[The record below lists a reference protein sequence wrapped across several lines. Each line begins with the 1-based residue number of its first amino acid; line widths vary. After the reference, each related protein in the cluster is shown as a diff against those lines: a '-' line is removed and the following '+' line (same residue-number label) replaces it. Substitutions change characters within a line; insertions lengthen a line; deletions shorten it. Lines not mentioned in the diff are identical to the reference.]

1 MLKCLTRF
9 IYACFVALALVG
21 CIPLSLGTID
31 LGVGRSFED
40 MLKVETVLANNGFSQ
55 HELVVAGKHVP
66 RSEYKGKFHSGFSS
80 SLNGVEVAVEL
91 YKSDGHLDMTL
102 GQRSDKLT
110 PEVIEV
116 LMKLQRDLKPV
127 FGPDIS
133 LKMCDD
139 CGPRMM

>member
-1 MLKCLTRF
+1 
-9 IYACFVALALVG
+9 
-21 CIPLSLGTID
+21 
-31 LGVGRSFED
+31 

-55 HELVVAGKHVP
+55 HELVVEGKHVP
-66 RSEYKGKFHSGFSS
+66 RIEYKEKFYSGFSS
-80 SLNGVEVAVEL
+80 SLKGVGVSVEL
-91 YKSDGHLDMTL
+91 YKSEGHLDMTL
-102 GQRSDKLT
+102 GQRNDELT

-116 LMKLQRDLKPV
+116 LMKLERDLKTV

>member
-1 MLKCLTRF
+1 
-9 IYACFVALALVG
+9 
-21 CIPLSLGTID
+21 
-31 LGVGRSFED
+31 
-40 MLKVETVLANNGFSQ
+40 MLKVETVLANNGFSK
-55 HELVVAGKHVP
+55 HESVVAGKHVP
-66 RSEYKGKFHSGFSS
+66 RIEYKGKLYSGFSS

-91 YKSDGHLDMTL
+91 YKSDGHLHMTL

-139 CGPRMM
+139 CGPPMM